1 MPDCKCNK
9 NQETVGERER
19 EREGEEGSAP
29 CLKEISPLSLKRS
42 GPRFIIV
49 AIVCLCSAHAAAA
62 SSELSQIQYS
72 NSVSLATLRYPV
84 LLSLTSGA
92 TCTSVALRCSH
103 PSHPLH
109 PLPTHAHTDTH
120 TSVHT
125 LKCPFVLQL
134 QRTFLFWP
142 QLIYASFLCRRD
154 FLATFATWLL
164 LGCPRSPSS
173 PLSYF
178 GFCLNALRIL
188 ISSFFQANAPTCP
201 SPLPDPLR
209 NHHKKSAPQ
218 NGWRNGAA
226 LVNARCLL
234 FTFNLIIVFSFSRSL
249 SLQKFSL
256 VF

>member
-9 NQETVGERER
+9 NQETVGERE
-19 EREGEEGSAP
+19 GEEADP
-29 CLKEISPLSLKRS
+29 CLKEISPLSLKGS
-42 GPRFIIV
+42 WPRFIIV

-62 SSELSQIQYS
+62 SAELSQIQYS

-109 PLPTHAHTDTH
+109 PLPTHAHTATHTDTH

-154 FLATFATWLL
+154 FLATFAT
-164 LGCPRSPSS
+164 
-173 PLSYF
+173 
-178 GFCLNALRIL
+178 
-188 ISSFFQANAPTCP
+188 
-201 SPLPDPLR
+201 
-209 NHHKKSAPQ
+209 
-218 NGWRNGAA
+218 
-226 LVNARCLL
+226 
-234 FTFNLIIVFSFSRSL
+234 
-249 SLQKFSL
+249 
-256 VF
+256 

>member
-9 NQETVGERER
+9 KQEKVGERER
-19 EREGEEGSAP
+19 EEGSAP
-29 CLKEISPLSLKRS
+29 WLKEISPLSLKGS
-42 GPRFIIV
+42 WPRFIIV

-62 SSELSQIQYS
+62 SAELSQIQYS

-109 PLPTHAHTDTH
+109 PLPTHAHTATHTDTH

-142 QLIYASFLCRRD
+142 QLIYAIVVFCAA
-154 FLATFATWLL
+154 ATF
-164 LGCPRSPSS
+164 
-173 PLSYF
+173 
-178 GFCLNALRIL
+178 
-188 ISSFFQANAPTCP
+188 
-201 SPLPDPLR
+201 
-209 NHHKKSAPQ
+209 
-218 NGWRNGAA
+218 
-226 LVNARCLL
+226 
-234 FTFNLIIVFSFSRSL
+234 
-249 SLQKFSL
+249 
-256 VF
+256 